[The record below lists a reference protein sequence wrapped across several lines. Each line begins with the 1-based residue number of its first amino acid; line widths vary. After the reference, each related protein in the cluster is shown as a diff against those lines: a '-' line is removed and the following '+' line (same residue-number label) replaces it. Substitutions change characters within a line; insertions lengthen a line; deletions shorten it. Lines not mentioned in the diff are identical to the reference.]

1 MKIGAYSVLYAVIS
15 CSAIAFCFVPFL
27 LLAFKQMR
35 KVNTYC
41 VIGIYWLFNGIV
53 NFPAL
58 NAGHVSNAHGFLHQ
72 LGLYYNYVET
82 PLVLLAFVFAGSGR
96 MRKHLLLVLWGFLTG
111 ETLLILWKGMSL
123 ASRATV
129 MGAGLL
135 LILAYSVAGLW
146 QYLKKM
152 EHSRFENSMVFVY
165 GALLFG
171 YGSYLIIFIFAH
183 LHKTDTVYNETDSF
197 LLYYI
202 SLLLSAAITSA
213 GLWSYKL
220 RKRRPGSVIRGYSSS
235 SS

>member
-1 MKIGAYSVLYAVIS
+1 VKTGAYSVLYAVIS

-41 VIGIYWLFNGIV
+41 IIGIYWLLNGVV
-53 NFPAL
+53 NFQTL
-58 NAGHVSNAHGFLHQ
+58 NASRASEAYGFLSK
-72 LGLYYNYVET
+72 LGSFYNYVET

-96 MRKHLLLVLWGFLTG
+96 MRKQLLFVFWGFLTG
-111 ETLLILWKGMSL
+111 EALVIAFMGLNLS
-123 ASRATV
+123 SRAMV

-135 LILAYSVAGLW
+135 LILIYSVAGLW
-146 QYLKKM
+146 QYLVKM

-171 YGSYLIIFIFAH
+171 YGSYLIIFVFAH
-183 LHKTDTVYNETDSF
+183 LHKPEPPHNETDSF

-202 SLLLSAAITSA
+202 SLLLSAVITSA

-220 RKRRPGSVIRGYSSS
+220 RKRRPGSVLRGYSSS